1 MVAPHGEGRNESEC
15 WYATLRQKT
24 PPSNH
29 RSDLEQQVM
38 QRNQRHGTQPELFDQ
53 AARLILVPSLSREKI
68 SEGRGTFPWWMFRG
82 MNAPKRKTPRQAGAF
97 AAVRAD

>member
-53 AARLILVPSLSREKI
+53 AARLILVPWLSLEKY
-68 SEGRGTFPWWMFRG
+68 
-82 MNAPKRKTPRQAGAF
+82 RKGGEPFHGGCF
-97 AAVRAD
+97 GG